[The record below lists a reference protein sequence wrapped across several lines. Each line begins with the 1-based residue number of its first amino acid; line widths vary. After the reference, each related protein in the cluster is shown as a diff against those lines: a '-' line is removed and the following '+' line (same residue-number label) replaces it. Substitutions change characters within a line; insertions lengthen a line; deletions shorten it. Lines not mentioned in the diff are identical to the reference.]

1 MAYEELGPEEPRG
14 WSPLA
19 VAMIATLVLLLG
31 LAGSLFGIY
40 VSNVNAAAAV
50 DTSPTPRP
58 EVVSPKPVSSS
69 TPSVSPTTTPPVTT
83 PPVTTPADSFALPKL
98 AGLNFKDARTTV
110 RDLKLGWTLKFEGN
124 GTDQTVRDTTPAA
137 GTLVQKGVSV
147 TIVVKGTAPLAV
159 VPNIVGKP
167 CSQAAD
173 LIVEAGLYPDYKTA
187 ARTGTVQPAATPTG
201 LRWNDKMALTCSG

>member
-1 MAYEELGPEEPRG
+1 MAYEDQGPEEPRG

-40 VSNVNAAAAV
+40 VSNVNAQAST
-50 DTSPTPRP
+50 DTSPTPQP
-58 EVVSPKPVSSS
+58 EVISPRPAESSS
-69 TPSVSPTTTPPVTT
+69 TPTVPTTPPTTT

-98 AGLNFKDARTTV
+98 AGLNFKEARTTV
-110 RDLKLGWTLKFEGN
+110 RDLKLGWSLKFEGA
-124 GTDQTVRDTTPAA
+124 GTDQTVRDSSPAA
-137 GTLVQKGVSV
+137 GTLVQKGTSV
-147 TIVVKGTAPLAV
+147 TIFVKGTAPLAV

-173 LIVEAGLYPDYKTA
+173 MIVDAGLYPDYKTA
-187 ARTGTVQPAATPTG
+187 ARTGTVQPAGTPTG